1 MYYSEE
7 LPNFVYTLID
17 KIQPNPLSNLEKE
30 IIQGI
35 WNGLCYRDI
44 AKKCKKKYSSKS
56 DKYADKYISNT
67 GAELLNKFNEGLK
80 KIGLEKKINK
90 RNFRNEVLSIKE
102 DIIRELEKLGSPD
115 PVEESEH
122 PDRPVPLNSPFYVK
136 RKLEA
141 SGDRTIEDLAKQTIK
156 KSGAVIR
163 IIGARKSGATSLVNR
178 ITHHAESFGDRSVT
192 IDFKNIEDGEP
203 LASIQSFMEWFCRE
217 VSAQLDLKDSFNEY
231 FNSDDWS
238 NSRASSCSE
247 KYFERHLLTK
257 LSAPSSLL
265 IVFDRIDYVFDERY
279 EDTPRIVT
287 ARLFFALIRTW
298 IERGSK
304 IDVWKKVKYV
314 IVQGKNEIEMGNKCS
329 PFNIGEEIYLDNF
342 SIPEIVDL
350 AGRHQLNWSESEIEK
365 LANIFG
371 ENFKNPHLIRR
382 VFHRAERDNLTF
394 EKFGQLDLT
403 KNSVFNKYL
412 EN

>member
-7 LPNFVYTLID
+7 LPNFVYNLID

-35 WNGLCYRDI
+35 WNGLHYRDI
-44 AKKCKKKYSSKS
+44 AEKCKKKYSSKR

-67 GAELLNKFNEGLK
+67 GGELLNKFNEGLEE
-80 KIGLEKKINK
+80 IGISLERKINK
-90 RNFRNEVLSIKE
+90 RNFRKKVLAIKE
-102 DIIRELEKLGSPD
+102 DIIRKLEKLVSPYR
-115 PVEESEH
+115 VEESEY
-122 PDRPVPLNSPFYVK
+122 PDRPVPLNSRFYVE

-141 SGDRTIEDLAKQTIK
+141 SADRTIEDLAKQTIK
-156 KSGAVIR
+156 KPGAVIR

-178 ITHHAESFGDRSVT
+178 ITHHAESLGDRSVT
-192 IDFKNIEDGEP
+192 IDFSDDADAP
-203 LASIQSFMEWFCRE
+203 LASIKSFMKWFCDE

-257 LSAPSSLL
+257 LSPSSLL

-304 IDVWKKVKYV
+304 FDVWKKVKYV

-350 AGRHQLNWSESEIEK
+350 ASRYQLNWSESEIEK

-371 ENFKNPHLIRR
+371 ENIGNPHLIRR
-382 VFHRAERDNLTF
+382 VLHRAARDNLTF
-394 EKFGQLDLT
+394 EKFLQLDLT
-403 KNSVFNKYL
+403 KNSVFNRYL